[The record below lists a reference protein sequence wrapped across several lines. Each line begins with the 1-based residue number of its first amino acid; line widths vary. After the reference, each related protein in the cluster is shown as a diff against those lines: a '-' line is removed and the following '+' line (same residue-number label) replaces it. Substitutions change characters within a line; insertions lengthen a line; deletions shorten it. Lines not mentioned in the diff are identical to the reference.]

1 MNIFLY
7 LYVIICHILS
17 IYNIK
22 VTKKGVNSFKLNGK
36 EIEEKKI
43 KLSPNGGVY
52 QLDVTI

>member
-1 MNIFLY
+1 MDWVLKKRY
-7 LYVIICHILS
+7 
-17 IYNIK
+17 IK